1 MKRVFLLMFVSALMV
16 TFGFAQTP
24 DAGSNADLATV
35 KGCLSGSEGNYTIAE
50 DGTRQ
55 IFKVTSS
62 SVDLKPHMGHDVK
75 LVGYK
80 ASGSVS
86 AGPADH
92 SFAVTDVSMISEH
105 CAAPA
110 VAAAAA
116 TVAPYTETVISPDAA
131 ATPAA
136 ASATAP
142 DAATPTA
149 TASPSAATASAP
161 APDAAAT
168 VSPSAATASTPAAET
183 AAPAAPAATVS
194 PSSATVSTPAVEA
207 AAPAATASPSSTTV
221 SPPPVETAHAARP
234 SAHAR
239 KLSAKQAATAPAPTA
254 SPSSDTVVAE
264 DAAPPATPAS
274 PSSETA
280 SPADAAVPAPA
291 PPVTHRAGSLPLLIA
306 FVVLVIV
313 LGTTAPLIGRWR
325 KRKMLERNGSPNLSF
340 TNKASMNEGRS
351 DEARSDQDKP
361 EPRKVA

>member
-24 DAGSNADLATV
+24 DAGSNTDPATV

-62 SVDLKPHMGHDVK
+62 SVDLKPHVGHDVK
-75 LVGYK
+75 LVGHK

-86 AGPADH
+86 AGPADN

-110 VAAAAA
+110 AA
-116 TVAPYTETVISPDAA
+116 TAGATGAPYAETVIAPDAAA

-136 ASATAP
+136 
-142 DAATPTA
+142 
-149 TASPSAATASAP
+149 ASAP

-221 SPPPVETAHAARP
+221 SAPPVETAHAARP

-239 KLSAKQAATAPAPTA
+239 KLSAKQAATATAPAPTA

-274 PSSETA
+274 PSPESA
-280 SPADAAVPAPA
+280 RPADAAVPAPA

-313 LGTTAPLIGRWR
+313 LGTMAPLIGRWR

-340 TNKASMNEGRS
+340 TNKVSTNEVRS

>member
-24 DAGSNADLATV
+24 DAGSNTDPATV
-35 KGCLSGSEGNYTIAE
+35 KGCLSGSEDNYTIAE

-62 SVDLKPHMGHDVK
+62 SVDLKPHVGHDVK
-75 LVGYK
+75 LVGHK

-110 VAAAAA
+110 AAAAA
-116 TVAPYTETVISPDAA
+116 TVAPYAETVIAPDAA
-131 ATPAA
+131 ATPAV
-136 ASATAP
+136 ASAPAP
-142 DAATPTA
+142 DAAVPTT

-161 APDAAAT
+161 APDASAT

-183 AAPAAPAATVS
+183 PAP
-194 PSSATVSTPAVEA
+194 

-221 SPPPVETAHAARP
+221 SAPPVETAHAARP

-239 KLSAKQAATAPAPTA
+239 KLSAKQAATATAPAPTA

-264 DAAPPATPAS
+264 NAAPPPTPVS
-274 PSSETA
+274 PSPETA

-291 PPVTHRAGSLPLLIA
+291 TPVTHRAGSLPLLIA

-340 TNKASMNEGRS
+340 TNEASPNEVRF

-361 EPRKVA
+361 APRKVA

>member
-24 DAGSNADLATV
+24 DAGSNTDPATV

-62 SVDLKPHMGHDVK
+62 SVDFKPHVGHDVK
-75 LVGYK
+75 LVGHK

-110 VAAAAA
+110 AATAAA
-116 TVAPYTETVISPDAA
+116 TVAPYAETVIAPDAAA

-136 ASATAP
+136 
-142 DAATPTA
+142 
-149 TASPSAATASAP
+149 ASAP

-207 AAPAATASPSSTTV
+207 AAAATASPSSTTV
-221 SPPPVETAHAARP
+221 SAPPVETAHAAGP
-234 SAHAR
+234 SAHTR
-239 KLSAKQAATAPAPTA
+239 KLSAKQAATATAPAPTA

-264 DAAPPATPAS
+264 DAAPSATPAS
-274 PSSETA
+274 PSPETA

-340 TNKASMNEGRS
+340 TNKASMNEVRS
-351 DEARSDQDKP
+351 DEASDQDKP